1 VESGSEA
8 SNRFHQ
14 VFGVHPACPLFAGV
28 RESAFL
34 GSVALL
40 KAMRGRI
47 ALQLRKLSRVQRC
60 ARKTNLVL

>member
-1 VESGSEA
+1 VGSTLEA

-14 VFGVHPACPLFAGV
+14 VFGVHPACPLLFAGV
-28 RESAFL
+28 RASAFL

-47 ALQLRKLSRVQRC
+47 ALQKRC